1 MLLIV
6 GLGNPDSKYRH
17 NRHNIGFLTLDEIAD
32 HWRLGPWKARFSG
45 AVCDGVVETATG
57 PQKILLLKPGT
68 YYNESGRA
76 VGEAA
81 RYYNIPAEQ
90 IVVFHDELDL
100 APGKFRLKTG
110 GGHAGNNGLRS
121 IKAHIDGDFRRGRIG
136 IGHPGDKNRVTGY
149 VLSDIPKADHGWAT
163 TLMEAI
169 ARSIPLLASNE
180 FDAFQTRV
188 THLAPA
194 PGSEDKKET

>member
-6 GLGNPDSKYRH
+6 GLGNPDTKYLK
-17 NRHNIGFLTLDEIAD
+17 NRHNIGFLTLDAIAA
-32 HWRLGPWKARFSG
+32 HWSLGPWKARFQG
-45 AVCDGVVETATG
+45 AVCEGAVETEKG
-57 PQKILLLKPGT
+57 PRKVLLLKPAT

-81 RYYNIPAEQ
+81 RYYNIPADR

-121 IKAHIDGDFRRGRIG
+121 IKAHVDGEFRRGRIG
-136 IGHPGDKNRVTGY
+136 IGHPGDKNRVSGY
-149 VLSDIPKADHGWAT
+149 VLSDIPKADQGWAGD
-163 TLMEAI
+163 LLDAI
-169 ARSIPLLASNE
+169 ARTVPLLAGE
-180 FDAFQTRV
+180 DYDAFQTRV

-194 PGSEDKKET
+194 PVKDNKDEN